1 MLGIFVWHLNIID
14 FFLLQQF
21 FSFFVFYPIS
31 NIISKIFNKLQKFVV
46 SFLYI
51 PKEKKRKKFT
61 ATIMKKRTPR
71 KKKKKKKSRE
81 RRETVLD
88 GWIHSGHRVR
98 K

>member
-1 MLGIFVWHLNIID
+1 M
-14 FFLLQQF
+14 
-21 FSFFVFYPIS
+21 FYPIS